1 MFKILLVPRTQ
12 TGQSNFE
19 FHFPHI
25 SLQADTLPARLV
37 PSALPAP
44 HWGEQWT
51 APRLA
56 PSGQSGHSASP
67 QGGGWR
73 KVCWEARLTSLHWGG
88 VGGGMQ
94 CCICHVVDLPKVLG
108 AGEQSS
114 GQLLESGTLSP
125 LGAPFWL
132 RWKNRGYLFMLLSS
146 HERVDG
152 RVASPQPAMIRKQCV
167 LCHLWILIIESIL
180 IKSHSHG
187 QFLFLFLFFSESVN
201 SRCLFFPFWTSV

>member
-25 SLQADTLPARLV
+25 HSRLIPCLPGSSHQLCLLPTGTSNGQLQGW
-37 PSALPAP
+37 
-44 HWGEQWT
+44 H
-51 APRLA
+51 
-56 PSGQSGHSASP
+56 P
-67 QGGGWR
+67 QGSQAIRLLPKEEAGARSAGRHGW
-73 KVCWEARLTSLHWGG
+73 LHCIGE
-88 VGGGMQ
+88 VSGGGMQ

-167 LCHLWILIIESIL
+167 LCHLRILIIESIL